1 MAIQYTN
8 ESIKSLKGADR
19 VRKRPAVI
27 FGSDGIEGCKHSV
40 FEILSNSIDEARE
53 GFGKKILLTQHSDH
67 SITIEDFGR
76 GIPVGYNRKEKK
88 HNWELLFTEL
98 YAGGKYNTNEGM
110 NYQYSLGLNGLG
122 LTATQY
128 SSEYMDVL
136 IHREDKAYELH
147 FEKGEVV
154 GGLKQSKSKQPTG
167 TKITWKPDLEVFTDI
182 AIEKEYFQK
191 LLKEQAVVN
200 RGVCFIYH
208 HEEGNTTEE
217 YFYENGIE
225 DYLIELSEQKEF
237 TPFFTIKDEG
247 IGRDRKDHPDYK
259 VKFELVMTFNNEVN
273 ALKYFHNSS
282 SLTYGGSPDAAVKTA
297 FIYEIDKFIKSAGK
311 YRKNESMI
319 NFVDIEDSLLLI
331 CNSFSTITSYEN
343 QTKRSITNHFI
354 KRFLTDAIRSH
365 LEVIFTENPDVM
377 NKVLDQILINKR
389 SREKAEVARTTMKKQ
404 LSTKHDVFNKVPKFV
419 DCRSKKASERE
430 LFIVEGDSA
439 LGACKMARD
448 ANFQALIPIRG
459 KILNTLKSDYDKILK
474 SEIIM
479 DLMKVIG
486 AGVEIQSKHKTMD
499 DSFDLNGLRYDKIII
514 TTDADVDGFQ
524 IRTLILTMFY
534 RLAPTLLREGKVYI
548 VESPLYEIVSKGNSH
563 FAYSDGEKNE
573 ILDRLKDPKA
583 LIHRSKGLGEN
594 DPEMMWETTMNPK
607 TRKLIQV
614 KISDEEKAHYTFDAL
629 LGDNI
634 EERKFLIETKG
645 TQYLDVLDVS

>member
-8 ESIKSLKGADR
+8 ESISSLKGADR

-128 SSEYMDVL
+128 SSAYMDVE
-136 IHREDKAYELH
+136 IHREGKAYELH

-154 GGLKQSKSKQPTG
+154 GGLKQSKSNEPTG
-167 TKITWKPDLEVFTDI
+167 TKITWKPDLDVFTDI
-182 AIEKEYFQK
+182 EIEKEYFQK

-200 RGVCFIYH
+200 RGVRFIYH
-208 HEEGNTTEE
+208 HEASGLTEE
-217 YFYENGIE
+217 YYYEHGIE
-225 DYLIELSEQKEF
+225 DYLVELSQQKEF
-237 TPFFTIKDEG
+237 TPFYTLKDEG
-247 IGRDRKDHPDYK
+247 VGRDRKDHPDYK
-259 VKFELVMTFNNEVN
+259 VKYELVMTFNNEVN

-282 SLTYGGSPDAAVKTA
+282 ALTYGGSPDAAVKTA
-297 FIYEIDKFIKSAGK
+297 FVYEIDKFMKNAGK

-354 KRFLTDAIRSH
+354 RRFLTDSIRSH
-365 LEVIFTENPDVM
+365 LEIIFTENPDVM
-377 NKVLDQILINKR
+377 NKVLDQILVNKR
-389 SREKAEVARTTMKKQ
+389 SRERAEVARTTIRKQ

-459 KILNTLKSDYDKILK
+459 KILNTLKSDYDKIFK

-486 AGVEIQSKHKTMD
+486 AGVEIQSKHKAID
-499 DSFDLNGLRYDKIII
+499 DSFDINGLRYDKIII

-548 VESPLYEIVSKGNSH
+548 VESPLYEIVSKGKSH
-563 FAYSDGEKNE
+563 FAYSDGEKND
-573 ILDRLKDPKA
+573 IVNRLKDPKA

-645 TQYLDVLDVS
+645 TQYLDVLDLS